1 MTCRGGRRVVITGQ
15 GTINALGTNVS
26 ETLEAMREGRCGISE
41 LDFQDVDRL
50 SIRIG
55 GQVKGYD
62 AEAQFNRQQIA
73 LYDRFTQ
80 FTLLA
85 AREAIGQAGGLSF
98 SGDLATRSGVVL
110 GTSGGGM
117 NTLDEN
123 YRSVYEDGKNR
134 VHPFVV
140 PKLMNNAAASHVSME
155 YNLKGG
161 PSFTVATACA
171 SSNHAMGQAMQMIR
185 HGGADVMITGGSE
198 AMLCFGGIKA
208 WEGLRVMS
216 RDACRPFSAN
226 RNGMVQGEGGAA
238 VFVFEDYDH
247 ARKRGGAE
255 ILAEVVGGFAMSSDA
270 SDIVMPSKQGGAA
283 RAIRGGAMQDG
294 GALNPPEDICY
305 VNAHGT
311 GTAANDKTECAAVAD
326 AFGHH
331 ADDLMISSTKSMHGH
346 LIGGTG
352 AVELLACIM
361 ALREGGV
368 IAPPTIGYEEPDP
381 ECALDVVPNVA
392 READCEAV
400 LSNAFAFGGLNAVLA
415 CARWPEASFQRRQT
429 EDAAPP
435 LGGVFVFGCRC
446 ILLLG
451 GQGRGGL
458 QRIESRGKARQRN
471 GQLHALVRRNGG
483 HDGGGCDIARLEGR
497 DIPPRAKAQLHDTAL
512 GGADAEGIFLAATAI
527 HRKGQLFGQQG
538 FQRGGHEGGTSHG
551 LTAFGQAHDVD
562 LGDRSA
568 VGVLQQLVHLAGGVV
583 AIRVVGAAA
592 FPIAMDFCDIDLTG
606 LAFSIGAHVQTADA

>member
-1 MTCRGGRRVVITGQ
+1 MRRVVITGQ
-15 GTINALGTNVS
+15 GTINALGTNVPD
-26 ETLEAMREGRCGISE
+26 TLEAMREGRCGIGE
-41 LDFQDVDRL
+41 LEFQDVERL

-55 GQVKGYD
+55 GQIKGYEP
-62 AEAQFNRQQIA
+62 EAQFNRQQIA

-80 FTLLA
+80 FTLVA
-85 AREAIGQAGGLSF
+85 AREAISQAGLTF

-155 YNLKGG
+155 WNLKG

-171 SSNHAMGQAMQMIR
+171 SSNHAMGQAMNMIR
-185 HGGADVMITGGSE
+185 TGMSDVMITGGSE

-226 RNGMVQGEGGAA
+226 RNGMVQGEGAA
-238 VFVFEDYDH
+238 VFVFEEYEH
-247 ARKRGGAE
+247 ARARGAE
-255 ILAEVVGGFAMSSDA
+255 ILAEVVGFAMTSDA
-270 SDIVMPSKQGGAA
+270 SDIVMPSKQGAA
-283 RAIRGGAMQDG
+283 RAIQGAMKN
-294 GALNPPEDICY
+294 ARLNPEDVCY
-305 VNAHGT
+305 INAHGT

-331 ADDLMISSTKSMHGH
+331 ANDLMISSTKSMHGH

-361 ALREGGV
+361 ALREGV
-368 IAPPTIGYEEPDP
+368 IAPTISYEEPDP

-392 READCEAV
+392 RDVKVDAV

-415 CARWPEASFQRRQT
+415 LR
-429 EDAAPP
+429 
-435 LGGVFVFGCRC
+435 
-446 ILLLG
+446 
-451 GQGRGGL
+451 
-458 QRIESRGKARQRN
+458 K
-471 GQLHALVRRNGG
+471 
-483 HDGGGCDIARLEGR
+483 
-497 DIPPRAKAQLHDTAL
+497 TA
-512 GGADAEGIFLAATAI
+512 
-527 HRKGQLFGQQG
+527 
-538 FQRGGHEGGTSHG
+538 
-551 LTAFGQAHDVD
+551 
-562 LGDRSA
+562 
-568 VGVLQQLVHLAGGVV
+568 
-583 AIRVVGAAA
+583 
-592 FPIAMDFCDIDLTG
+592 
-606 LAFSIGAHVQTADA
+606 

>member
-1 MTCRGGRRVVITGQ
+1 MTRHMRRVVITGQ
-15 GTINALGTNVS
+15 GTINALGRNVP
-26 ETLEAMREGRCGISE
+26 ETLRAMREGRCGIGDLE
-41 LDFQDVDRL
+41 FQDVERL

-55 GQVKGYD
+55 AQIKGYEP
-62 AEAQFNRQQIA
+62 EASFNRQQIA

-85 AREAIGQAGGLSF
+85 AREAIGQSGLSF
-98 SGDLATRSGVVL
+98 SGELATRSGVVL

-123 YRSVYEDGKNR
+123 YRTVYEDGKNR

-155 YNLKGG
+155 WNLKG

-185 HGGADVMITGGSE
+185 GGMADVMITGGSE

-216 RDACRPFSAN
+216 RDGCRPFSAN
-226 RNGMVQGEGGAA
+226 RNGMVQGEGAA
-238 VFVFEDYDH
+238 VFVFEEYDH
-247 ARKRGGAE
+247 ARARGAE
-255 ILAEVVGGFAMSSDA
+255 ILAEVVGFSMTSDA
-270 SDIVMPSKQGGAA
+270 ADIVMPSKQGAS
-283 RAIRGGAMQDG
+283 RAIVGAMRDAG
-294 GALNPPEDICY
+294 LNPEDVAY

-311 GTAANDKTECAAVAD
+311 GTTANDKTECAAVAD

-361 ALREGGV
+361 ALREGV
-368 IAPPTIGYEEPDP
+368 IAPTIGYEEPDP

-392 READCEAV
+392 RDVRVDAV

-415 CARWPEASFQRRQT
+415 LR
-429 EDAAPP
+429 AA
-435 LGGVFVFGCRC
+435 
-446 ILLLG
+446 
-451 GQGRGGL
+451 
-458 QRIESRGKARQRN
+458 
-471 GQLHALVRRNGG
+471 
-483 HDGGGCDIARLEGR
+483 
-497 DIPPRAKAQLHDTAL
+497 
-512 GGADAEGIFLAATAI
+512 
-527 HRKGQLFGQQG
+527 
-538 FQRGGHEGGTSHG
+538 
-551 LTAFGQAHDVD
+551 
-562 LGDRSA
+562 
-568 VGVLQQLVHLAGGVV
+568 
-583 AIRVVGAAA
+583 
-592 FPIAMDFCDIDLTG
+592 
-606 LAFSIGAHVQTADA
+606 